1 MLGSKLK
8 PFIGARLDPNREN
21 QTHEGVAFNFKGMF
35 EKGGGYKNLGYSYVL
50 LVVKTMFELTAA
62 YDFEILSRQTD
73 VTKK

>member
-1 MLGSKLK
+1 
-8 PFIGARLDPNREN
+8 
-21 QTHEGVAFNFKGMF
+21 MF